1 MTDVFTRAK
10 RSEVMSRIRGR
21 NTRPERAVRSLLHR
35 RGYRFR
41 LHVATLPGRPDIVMP
56 KYRAVILVHGCFW
69 HRHSGCRFSYSP
81 KTRVEFWQKKFSA
94 NQRRDR
100 DVESALEKLGW
111 RVITVW
117 ECQIRDLETLAA
129 RLALELTKAALT
141 RRRENLHGI

>member
-1 MTDVFTRAK
+1 VTDVFTRAK

-21 NTRPERAVRSLLHR
+21 DTRPERAVRSLLHR

-56 KYRAVILVHGCFW
+56 KYRVVILVHGCFW
-69 HRHSGCRFSYSP
+69 HRHPRCRFSYSP

-100 DVESALEKLGW
+100 HVESALEKLGW
-111 RVITVW
+111 SVITVW
-117 ECQIRDLETLAA
+117 ECQIRDSETLAA
-129 RLALELTKAALT
+129 RLSSELTRAALVPAT
-141 RRRENLHGI
+141 RAR